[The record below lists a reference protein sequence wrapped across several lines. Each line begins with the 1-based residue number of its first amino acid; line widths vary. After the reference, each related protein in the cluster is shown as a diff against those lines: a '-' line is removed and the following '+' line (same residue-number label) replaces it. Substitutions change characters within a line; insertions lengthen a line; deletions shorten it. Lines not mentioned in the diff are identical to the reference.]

1 MASRLCDQVGCLE
14 VSAFIEVVHVFI
26 PTFRGKK
33 DRLVCMKRSVCLCL
47 SKREEEGGR
56 SEGIEFD
63 TCWQHEQVCVTL
75 LCARLD

>member
-1 MASRLCDQVGCLE
+1 MGSHLCDQVGCLE
-14 VSAFIEVVHVFI
+14 VSAFMKVVQVFI
-26 PTFRGKK
+26 PTFRRQT
-33 DRLVCMKRSVCLCL
+33 RLHETEYVCFCL

-63 TCWQHEQVCVTL
+63 TCWQHEQVCVMT